1 MLESAS
7 FLATFEALMSFVRT
21 KSPVAPVPS
30 RAAPKSPKARTEPK
44 ATPTASRWSGFHKR
58 PRAERLTLVARHAR
72 LTAAE
77 TKTLGSAAGL
87 GHALASSFIENAAGA
102 FPLPLGLAV
111 GFVVDGRD
119 VVVPM
124 AVEESSVV
132 AAASHGAKMAAA
144 GGGFTTE
151 AMPPVT
157 IGQVEV
163 RDVAD
168 AEAAA
173 RVVEA
178 KADAWV
184 AAANRS
190 IASMVRRGGG
200 VRAIVARPLP
210 ETRRLVVHLHV
221 DTRDA
226 MGANVVNSVCE
237 SLGPA
242 IAKAVGGRLGL
253 RILSN
258 LATERIVRARCT
270 VPAAAVGGKDVV
282 KAMVE
287 ANEFALADPYRAA
300 THNKGILNGID
311 PVVIATGNDWRA
323 VEAGAHAYAA
333 LGGRYKALTQYSR
346 TKSGDLFA
354 ELALP
359 LSVGTVGGVT
369 KLHPTAAVCLK
380 VLGSPDAAGLA
391 RIMAAVG
398 LAQNLSA
405 VRALSSEGIQAGHM
419 ALHASNLAL
428 AKGRAR

>member
-1 MLESAS
+1 MA
-7 FLATFEALMSFVRT
+7 
-21 KSPVAPVPS
+21 S
-30 RAAPKSPKARTEPK
+30 RAAQKASSSK
-44 ATPTASRWSGFHKR
+44 ASEAPNPWSGFHKR
-58 PRAERLTLVARHAR
+58 SRADRLALVAQHAK

-77 TKTLGSAAGL
+77 RRILGSAAGL
-87 GHALASSFIENAAGA
+87 GHARAGNFIENAVGA

-111 GFVVDGRD
+111 GFVIDGQD

-157 IGQVEV
+157 IGQIEV
-163 RDVAD
+163 RDIAD
-168 AEAAA
+168 AAAA
-173 RVVEA
+173 TRTVERQA
-178 KADAWV
+178 KAWI

-190 IASMVRRGGG
+190 IPSMVKRGGG
-200 VRAIVARPLP
+200 VRAIVARALP
-210 ETRRLVVHLHV
+210 DQRRIVVHLHV

-226 MGANVVNSVCE
+226 MGANVVNSLCE
-237 SLGPA
+237 ALSPTV
-242 IAKAVGGRLGL
+242 AKAIGGRLGL

-258 LATERIVRARCT
+258 LATERIVRARCI
-270 VPAAAVGGKDVV
+270 VPASAVGGKDVV
-282 KAMVE
+282 QAMVE
-287 ANEFALADPYRAA
+287 ANDFALADPYRAA

-333 LGGRYKALTQYSR
+333 LDGRYKALTRYSR
-346 TKSGDLFA
+346 SKNGDLVA

-369 KLHPTAAVCLK
+369 RLHPTAAVCLK
-380 VLGSPDAAGLA
+380 LLGSPDATTLA

-405 VRALSSEGIQAGHM
+405 LRALSAEGI
-419 ALHASNLAL
+419 
-428 AKGRAR
+428 

>member
-1 MLESAS
+1 
-7 FLATFEALMSFVRT
+7 
-21 KSPVAPVPS
+21 VAS
-30 RAAPKSPKARTEPK
+30 RAAPKSSKKKVRQASPGRTGGP
-44 ATPTASRWSGFHKR
+44 PLSPWSGFHKR
-58 PRAERLTLVARHAR
+58 SRTERLDLIAKHAR

-77 TKTLGSAAGL
+77 RKVLGSAAGL
-87 GHALASSFIENAAGA
+87 GHDLAGSFIENAAGTFA
-102 FPLPLGLAV
+102 LPLGFAV

-144 GGGFTTE
+144 GGGFMTE

-163 RDVAD
+163 RDVPD
-168 AEAAA
+168 PTAAA
-173 RVVEA
+173 RRLAGKA
-178 KADAWV
+178 KAWA
-184 AAANRS
+184 AAANAT
-190 IASMVRRGGG
+190 IPAMVARGGG
-200 VRAIVARPLP
+200 VRAIVVRALP
-210 ETRRLVVHLHV
+210 EHGRVVVHLHV

-226 MGANVVNSVCE
+226 MGANTVNSLCE
-237 SLGPA
+237 AFGPR
-242 IAKAVGGRLGL
+242 IAKAAGGRLGL

-258 LATERIVRARCT
+258 LATERVVRARCT
-270 VPAAAVGGKDVV
+270 VPASAVGGRDVV
-282 KAMVE
+282 AAMVE
-287 ANEFALADPYRAA
+287 ANDFALADPYRAA

-311 PVVIATGNDWRA
+311 PVAIATGNDWRA

-333 LGGRYKALTQYSR
+333 LDGHYKALTRYSHGR
-346 TKSGDLFA
+346 SGDLEA

-369 KLHPTAAVCLK
+369 RLHPASAACLK
-380 VLGSPDAAGLA
+380 VLGSPDAIGLA

-405 VRALSSEGIQAGHM
+405 VRALSAEGIQAGHM
-419 ALHASNLAL
+419 ALHGSNLAL
-428 AKGRAR
+428 ARKSAR

>member
-1 MLESAS
+1 MA
-7 FLATFEALMSFVRT
+7 
-21 KSPVAPVPS
+21 S
-30 RAAPKSPKARTEPK
+30 RAAPKSSKKRA
-44 ATPTASRWSGFHKR
+44 AASPQAPQAPQAAQARWSGFHKR
-58 PRAERLTLVARHAR
+58 PRAQRLALVARHVG

-77 TKTLGSAAGL
+77 TKTLGSASGL
-87 GHALASSFIENAAGA
+87 GHTLAGSFIENAAGT

-144 GGGFTTE
+144 GGGFSTE

-157 IGQVEV
+157 IGQIEV

-168 AEAAA
+168 PQAAA

-178 KADAWV
+178 KADAWI
-184 AAANRS
+184 ATANRS
-190 IASMVRRGGG
+190 ISSMVKRGGG

-210 ETRRLVVHLHV
+210 DARRLVVHLHV

-226 MGANVVNSVCE
+226 MGANVVNSLCE
-237 SLGPA
+237 SLGPT
-242 IAKAVGGRLGL
+242 IAKALGGRLGL

-270 VPAAAVGGKDVV
+270 VPASAVGGKDIV

-287 ANEFALADPYRAA
+287 ANDFALADPYRAA

-311 PVVIATGNDWRA
+311 PVAIATGNDWRA

-333 LGGRYKALTQYSR
+333 LGGRYQALTHYSR
-346 TKSGDLFA
+346 TKGGALVA
-354 ELALP
+354 ELTLP

-380 VLGSPDAAGLA
+380 VLGSPGAAGLA

-405 VRALSSEGIQAGHM
+405 VRALSAEGIQAGHM
-419 ALHASNLAL
+419 GLHASNLAM
-428 AKGRAR
+428 AKGRSR